1 MRRMRIPISNVDTMT
16 AAACVGVSYW
26 RNSIP
31 ESLVYYP
38 LDSTDWIVPS
48 FENFR
53 ATPSDSSCTH
63 DRNRLAA
70 AVHEIKVSV
79 PELLRYVLSSR
90 WVLYIRIIPI
100 PLPPYSN
107 IIRTPGMCRLVLAF
121 RSSCPV

>member
-1 MRRMRIPISNVDTMT
+1 MT

-70 AVHEIKVSV
+70 AVHEI
-79 PELLRYVLSSR
+79 
-90 WVLYIRIIPI
+90 IILGAEVI
-100 PLPPYSN
+100 AL
-107 IIRTPGMCRLVLAF
+107 RLVFPMGSVYTNHTNTTTTLQ
-121 RSSCPV
+121 